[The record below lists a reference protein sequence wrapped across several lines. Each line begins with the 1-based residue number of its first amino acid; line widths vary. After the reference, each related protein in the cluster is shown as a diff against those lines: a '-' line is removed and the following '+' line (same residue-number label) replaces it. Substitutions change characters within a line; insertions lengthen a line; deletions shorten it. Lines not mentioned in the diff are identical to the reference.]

1 MQRVLG
7 VSLLRSSF
15 AGLQLSRGVLNGAS
29 AGMGV
34 MLVRGMANVGLD
46 SLAPAK
52 GSTHQVCRYVSRTC
66 TKVFDA

>member
-1 MQRVLG
+1 MLG

-15 AGLQLSRGVLNGAS
+15 AALKLSRGVLNGA
-29 AGMGV
+29 GDGTGV

-52 GSTHQVCRYVSRTC
+52 GSTHQVCRCILSSAR
-66 TKVFDA
+66 